1 MLFIF
6 LLTAILELTTCIVNI
21 LIILMLNNMKYG
33 MFTLMIDFFN
43 EIISKNLEFTILDQ
57 PKIYK
62 VGIYQEYQNI
72 TYN

>member
-1 MLFIF
+1 
-6 LLTAILELTTCIVNI
+6 
-21 LIILMLNNMKYG
+21 MKYG